1 MGQGAHY
8 VGQLSQ
14 LLYKIKKSRLIDV
27 EMDTMKIK
35 TDIESLQSSVDE
47 LKTITKTLE
56 KDINDK
62 FYLKAYHPDNKPIST
77 LGLISTIQ
85 SNKRD
90 ITEIKEKLTYNE
102 TDESERDDDELE
114 YKDLIDDLSEV
125 RSLFSSHDYDNI
137 VEDIPKLRKV
147 FKLMIQRIN
156 FDQFDKEV
164 INLLS
169 SISKSSKSVATEIV
183 RDNFTQLANIFEQM
197 KDEIDK
203 LTDPNDENVY
213 GNDFSSDSDD
223 NLDEKTPDVTE
234 TTETNHNS
242 ITSSETEDH
251 VDNESGSQDGED
263 SEY

>member
-1 MGQGAHY
+1 M
-8 VGQLSQ
+8 
-14 LLYKIKKSRLIDV
+14 
-27 EMDTMKIK
+27 E
-35 TDIESLQSSVDE
+35 
-47 LKTITKTLE
+47 
-56 KDINDK
+56 
-62 FYLKAYHPDNKPIST
+62 
-77 LGLISTIQ
+77 LISTIQ

-102 TDESERDDDELE
+102 TDESDRDDDELE

-156 FDQFDKEV
+156 FDQFDNEV

-169 SISKSSKSVATEIV
+169 SISKSSKSVAAEIV
-183 RDNFTQLANIFEQM
+183 RDNFTELAKFFEQM

-213 GNDFSSDSDD
+213 GNDLSSDSDY

-251 VDNESGSQDGED
+251 VDNKSGSQDGED